1 MKVLIITGPTGV
13 GKSGF
18 ADRFA
23 ADVPCEI
30 INIDVGQLYQPL
42 TIGTAKPDWRSAAI
56 PHHLFDL
63 LDTPRNI
70 SVTEYRGILKRL
82 IDDIVRRGNLPILVG
97 GSGFYINSLFF
108 PPRTLITRNL
118 DQPILTTSEDNTHSL
133 WDQLHAIDPERA
145 AQIHKNDRYRIERAL
160 DIWNMEKEKPSEF
173 TPTFEPIAPAV
184 IAFINRERSEL
195 YNRINKR
202 TVEMITEGWPE
213 EVLDLMDTEWEEF
226 LKQKKLIGYDDIL
239 NYFAQPKDEQNMD
252 RLIEVIQKKT
262 RHYAKRQCTYNT
274 MLIKKLA
281 AQDSSDILIQDI
293 NLSLISADLG
303 KEKLMEALQPK

>member
-18 ADRFA
+18 VDQIATS
-23 ADVPCEI
+23 VSCEI

-70 SVTEYRGILKRL
+70 SVTEYRGILTRL
-82 IDDIVRRGNLPILVG
+82 IEVIIQRGNLPILVG

-108 PPRTLITRNL
+108 PPRTLIKRNL
-118 DQPILTTSEDNTHSL
+118 DQPILTTTQDNTHSL
-133 WDQLHAIDPERA
+133 WEQLHEIDPDRA

-160 DIWNMEKEKPSEF
+160 DIWNNEKQKPSEF

-184 IAFINRERSEL
+184 IGFVNRDRAELYGRINR
-195 YNRINKR
+195 R

-213 EVLDLMDTEWEEF
+213 EVMDLMGTEWEEF
-226 LKQKKLIGYDDIL
+226 LKQKKLIGYDDL
-239 NYFAQPKDEQNMD
+239 LQYFALPREEQNMD
-252 RLIEVIQKKT
+252 RIIEVIQKKT

-281 AQDSSDILIQDI
+281 AQESSDILVQDI
-293 NLSLISADLG
+293 NLSLSSVDSSR
-303 KEKLMEALQPK
+303 EKLMKALQL